1 MRLSGVF
8 CRFSAKNMI
17 HPIYRHHWQF
27 LLTLLSIAGSINIVA
42 ESASALNIT
51 RLSSLG
57 NSTNNFGAEIP
68 AYDPASRRLFV
79 TGPNNRL
86 DIADISNPASPVTL
100 PSIDLSSYGAG
111 VNSVAIKNGIVAVAM
126 EANPITNN
134 GSVVFFNTNGVF
146 QSQVTVGALPD
157 MLTFTPDGNRV
168 LVANEG
174 EAANGINPDGSVS
187 IINLSAGVL
196 NPTVNTATFTSFN
209 GQENALR
216 NQGVRIF
223 PGQTVSQD
231 VEPEYITVADDGTTA
246 WVALQENNAV
256 AVVDIV
262 NAQVTAILPLGVK
275 NFNAPGNGLD
285 PSDQDGVV
293 FGGATNSPAVR
304 INNWPVFGLYQPDTI
319 ATVTI
324 AGQTYLIT
332 ANEGD
337 TRDEARRVSTLTLDP
352 NVFPNAANLQ
362 LARNLGRLDVSTI
375 DGLNGQGQYSQ
386 LFAYGGRSF
395 SIWNVTNGL
404 SQVFDSGDDFEEILA
419 AFSATPLTPSI
430 FNSDGTP
437 SSFDSRSDNR
447 GPEPEGLAVGT
458 VKNRLYSFVGIERAG
473 GFMVYDITDP
483 NNPFFTDY
491 INDWQL
497 GDRSPEGLL
506 FIPAADS
513 PNGTPLLIVA
523 NEVSRNVAIYS
534 VEPVPEPSAVLGL
547 LTLGL
552 AGYSLKKRGNC

>member
-1 MRLSGVF
+1 
-8 CRFSAKNMI
+8 MI
-17 HPIYRHHWQF
+17 QAIYRHHWKF
-27 LLTLLSIAGSINIVA
+27 LLTLLSIAGSINIVT

-57 NSTNNFGAEIP
+57 NTTNNFGAEIP
-68 AYDPASRRLFV
+68 AYDPSSRRLFV

-86 DIADISNPASPVTL
+86 DIADISNPASPITL
-100 PSIDLSSYGAG
+100 SSLDLSSYGAG
-111 VNSVAIKNGIVAVAM
+111 VNSVAIKNGIVALAM

-134 GSVVFFNTNGVF
+134 GSVVFFDTNGVF

-174 EAANGINPDGSVS
+174 EPANGVNPDGSIS
-187 IINLSAGVL
+187 IIDLSAGVL

-209 GQENALR
+209 GQENTFR
-216 NQGVRIF
+216 SQGVRIF

-231 VEPEYITVADDGTTA
+231 VEPEYITVSDDGTTA
-246 WVALQENNAV
+246 WVSLQENNAIAIV
-256 AVVDIV
+256 NIV
-262 NAQVTAILPLGVK
+262 NAQVTSILPLGAK

-285 PSDQDGVV
+285 PSDQDGGV
-293 FGGATNSPAVR
+293 N

-324 AGQTYLIT
+324 AGQTYLIS

-337 TRDEARRVSTLTLDP
+337 TRNEARRVSNQNLILDP
-352 NVFPNAANLQ
+352 DVFPNAATLKLTQ
-362 LARNLGRLDVSTI
+362 NLGRLDVSSI
-375 DGLNGQGQYSQ
+375 DGLNAQGQYSQ

-404 SQVFDSGDDFEEILA
+404 SQVFDSGDDFEQILA
-419 AFSATPLTPSI
+419 AFSTTPLTPSI

-447 GPEPEGLAVGT
+447 GPEPEGLAVGS
-458 VKNRLYSFVGIERAG
+458 VRNRLYSFVGIERAG
-473 GFMVYDITDP
+473 GFMVYDIT
-483 NNPFFTDY
+483 NPSNPLFTNY
-491 INDWQL
+491 INDSQL
-497 GDRSPEGLL
+497 GDISPEGLL

>member
-1 MRLSGVF
+1 
-8 CRFSAKNMI
+8 MI
-17 HPIYRHHWQF
+17 HAIHRHHWKF
-27 LLTLLSIAGSINIVA
+27 LLTLLSIAGSINIVT

-57 NSTNNFGAEIP
+57 NSTTAANNFGSEIP

-86 DIADISNPASPVTL
+86 DIADISNPASPIPL
-100 PSIDLSSYGAG
+100 PSIDLSPYGAG

-126 EANPITNN
+126 EASTITNN

-146 QSQVTVGALPD
+146 QNQVTVGALPD

-174 EAANGINPDGSVS
+174 EARGAINPNGSVS
-187 IINLSAGVL
+187 VIDLSTGVL
-196 NPTVNTATFTSFN
+196 NATVNTATFTSFN
-209 GQENALR
+209 GQENTLR

-231 VEPEYITVADDGTTA
+231 VEPEYITVSDDGTTA
-246 WVALQENNAV
+246 WVSLQENNAI
-256 AVVDIV
+256 AVVDV
-262 NAQVTAILPLGVK
+262 ANAQVTSIVPLGAK

-285 PSDQDGVV
+285 PSDRDGGV
-293 FGGATNSPAVR
+293 N

-337 TRDEARRVSTLTLDP
+337 TRDEARRVSSLTLDP
-352 NVFPNAANLQ
+352 NVFPNAAELQ
-362 LARNLGRLDVSTI
+362 LAQNLGRLDVSSI
-375 DGLNGQGQYSQ
+375 DGRNDQGQYSQ

-404 SQVFDSGDDFEEILA
+404 SQVFDSGDDFEQILA

-458 VKNRLYSFVGIERAG
+458 VGNRLYTFVGIERAG
-473 GFMVYDITDP
+473 GFMVYDIT
-483 NNPFFTDY
+483 NPSNPLFTNY

-497 GDRSPEGLL
+497 GDISPEGLL

-523 NEVSRNVAIYS
+523 NEVSRNLAIYS
-534 VEPVPEPSAVLGL
+534 IKPVPEPSAVLGL

-552 AGYSLKKRGNC
+552 AGYSLKKRGRGY

>member
-1 MRLSGVF
+1 
-8 CRFSAKNMI
+8 MI
-17 HPIYRHHWQF
+17 HTIYRHHGKF

-42 ESASALNIT
+42 ESASALNIN
-51 RLSSLG
+51 RLSSIG
-57 NSTNNFGAEIP
+57 NSTTAANNFGSEIP
-68 AYDPASRRLFV
+68 TYDPASRRLFV

-86 DIADISNPASPVTL
+86 DIADISNPASPIRL

-126 EANPITNN
+126 EASTITNN
-134 GSVVFFNTNGVF
+134 GSVVFFDTNGVF

-174 EAANGINPDGSVS
+174 EAASGVNPNGSVS
-187 IINLSAGVL
+187 VINLAAGVS

-231 VEPEYITVADDGTTA
+231 VEPEYITVSEDGTTA
-246 WVALQENNAV
+246 WVSLQENNAI
-256 AVVDIV
+256 AVMDIV
-262 NAQVTAILPLGVK
+262 NAQVTSILPLGAK
-275 NFNAPGNGLD
+275 DFNAPGNGLD
-285 PSDQDGVV
+285 ASDRDGGV
-293 FGGATNSPAVR
+293 N

-319 ATVTI
+319 ATVTV

-337 TRDEARRVSTLTLDP
+337 TRNEARRVSNLTLDP
-352 NVFPNAANLQ
+352 NAFPNAAELQ
-362 LARNLGRLDVSTI
+362 LAQNLGRLDVSSI
-375 DGLNGQGQYSQ
+375 DGLNDQGQYSQ

-404 SQVFDSGDDFEEILA
+404 SQVFDSGDDFEQILA
-419 AFSATPLTPSI
+419 GFSANPLTPSI

-437 SSFDSRSDNR
+437 GSFDSRSDNR

-458 VKNRLYSFVGIERAG
+458 VGNRLYSFVGIERAG
-473 GFMVYDITDP
+473 GFMVYDITNP
-483 NNPFFTDY
+483 SNPFFVDY

-497 GDRSPEGLL
+497 GDISPEGLL

-523 NEVSRNVAIYS
+523 NEVSRNLVIYS
-534 VEPVPEPSAVLGL
+534 VKPVPEPSAVLGL
-547 LTLGL
+547 VTLGL

>member
-1 MRLSGVF
+1 
-8 CRFSAKNMI
+8 MI
-17 HPIYRHHWQF
+17 HAIYRHHWKF
-27 LLTLLSIAGSINIVA
+27 LLTLLSIAGSINIVT

-57 NSTNNFGAEIP
+57 NTTNNFGAEIP

-86 DIADISNPASPVTL
+86 DIADISNPASPITL
-100 PSIDLSSYGAG
+100 SSLDLSPYGAG
-111 VNSVAIKNGIVAVAM
+111 VNSVAIKNGIVALAM

-134 GSVVFFNTNGVF
+134 GSVVFFDTNGVF

-174 EAANGINPDGSVS
+174 EAANGVNPDGSIS
-187 IINLSAGVL
+187 IIDLSSGIL
-196 NPTVNTATFTSFN
+196 NPTVNTATFISFN
-209 GQENALR
+209 GQENTFR
-216 NQGVRIF
+216 SQGVRIF

-231 VEPEYITVADDGTTA
+231 VEPEYITVSDDGTTA
-246 WVALQENNAV
+246 WVSLQENNAIAIV
-256 AVVDIV
+256 NIV
-262 NAQVTAILPLGVK
+262 NAQVTSILPLGAK

-293 FGGATNSPAVR
+293 FGGAANSPAVR

-337 TRDEARRVSTLTLDP
+337 TRNEARRVSNQNLILDP
-352 NVFPNAANLQ
+352 NAFPNAAQLQ
-362 LARNLGRLDVSTI
+362 LAQNLGRLDVSSI
-375 DGLNGQGQYSQ
+375 DGLNAQGRYSQ

-404 SQVFDSGDDFEEILA
+404 SQVFDSGDDFEQILA
-419 AFSATPLTPSI
+419 AFSTTPLTPSI

-447 GPEPEGLAVGT
+447 GPEPEGLAVGS
-458 VKNRLYSFVGIERAG
+458 VRNRLYSFVGIERAG
-473 GFMVYDITDP
+473 GFMVYDIT
-483 NNPFFTDY
+483 NPSNPLFTNY
-491 INDWQL
+491 INDSQL
-497 GDRSPEGLL
+497 GDISPEGLL

-534 VEPVPEPSAVLGL
+534 VKPVPEPSAVLGL

-552 AGYSLKKRGNC
+552 AGYSWKKRGNC

>member
-1 MRLSGVF
+1 
-8 CRFSAKNMI
+8 MI
-17 HPIYRHHWQF
+17 HVIYRHHWKF
-27 LLTLLSIAGSINIVA
+27 LLTLLSIAGSINIVT

-57 NSTNNFGAEIP
+57 NSTTAANNFGSEIP
-68 AYDPASRRLFV
+68 AYDPASRKLFL

-86 DIADISNPASPVTL
+86 DIADISNPASPIPL

-111 VNSVAIKNGIVAVAM
+111 VNSVAIKNGIVALAM

-174 EAANGINPDGSVS
+174 EARGAINPDGSIS
-187 IINLSAGVL
+187 IIDLSAGVL

-209 GQENALR
+209 GQENTFR
-216 NQGVRIF
+216 SQGVRIF

-231 VEPEYITVADDGTTA
+231 VEPEYITVSDDGTSA
-246 WVALQENNAV
+246 WVSLQENNAIAIV
-256 AVVDIV
+256 NIV
-262 NAQVTAILPLGVK
+262 NAQVTSILPLGAK
-275 NFNAPGNGLD
+275 NFNALGNGFD
-285 PSDQDGVV
+285 PSDQDGGV
-293 FGGATNSPAVR
+293 N

-337 TRDEARRVSTLTLDP
+337 TRNEARRVSNQNLILDP
-352 NVFPNAANLQ
+352 NAFPDAANLKLTQ
-362 LARNLGRLDVSTI
+362 NLGRLDVSSI
-375 DGLNGQGQYSQ
+375 DGLNAQGQYSQ

-404 SQVFDSGDDFEEILA
+404 SQVFDSGDDFEQILA
-419 AFSATPLTPSI
+419 GFSATPLTASI

-458 VKNRLYSFVGIERAG
+458 VGNRLYSFVGIERAG
-473 GFMVYDITDP
+473 GFMVYDIT
-483 NNPFFTDY
+483 NPSNPLFTNY

-497 GDRSPEGLL
+497 GDISPEGLL

-534 VEPVPEPSAVLGL
+534 VKPVPEPSAVLGL
-547 LTLGL
+547 VTLGL

>member
-1 MRLSGVF
+1 
-8 CRFSAKNMI
+8 MI
-17 HPIYRHHWQF
+17 HPIHRHHWQF

-275 NFNAPGNGLD
+275 NFNAPGNGFD
-285 PSDQDGVV
+285 PSDRDGVV

-362 LARNLGRLDVSTI
+362 LVQNLGRLDVSTI
-375 DGLNGQGQYSQ
+375 DGLNAQGQYSQ

-395 SIWNVTNGL
+395 SIWNLTNGL
-404 SQVFDSGDDFEEILA
+404 SPVFDSGDDFEQILA

-447 GPEPEGLAVGT
+447 GPEPEGLALGSVR
-458 VKNRLYSFVGIERAG
+458 NRLYSFVGIERAG

>member
-1 MRLSGVF
+1 
-8 CRFSAKNMI
+8 MI
-17 HPIYRHHWQF
+17 HAIHRHHWKF
-27 LLTLLSIAGSINIVA
+27 LLTLLSIAGSINIVT

-57 NSTNNFGAEIP
+57 NSTNAANNFGAEIP
-68 AYDPASRRLFV
+68 AYDPSSRKLFV
-79 TGPNNRL
+79 IGPNNRL
-86 DIADISNPASPVTL
+86 DIADISNPASPIPL

-111 VNSVAIKNGIVAVAM
+111 VNSVAIKNGIVALAM

-134 GSVVFFNTNGVF
+134 GSVVFFDTNGVF

-174 EAANGINPDGSVS
+174 EPANGVNPDGSVS
-187 IINLSAGVL
+187 IIDLSAGVL

-209 GQENALR
+209 GQENTFR
-216 NQGVRIF
+216 SQGVRIF

-231 VEPEYITVADDGTTA
+231 VEPEYITVSDDGTTA
-246 WVALQENNAV
+246 WVSLQENNAIAIV
-256 AVVDIV
+256 NIV
-262 NAQVTAILPLGVK
+262 NAQVTSILPLGAK

-324 AGQTYLIT
+324 AGQTYLIS

-337 TRDEARRVSTLTLDP
+337 TRNEARRVSTLTLDP
-352 NVFPNAANLQ
+352 NAFPNAAQLQ
-362 LARNLGRLDVSTI
+362 LAQNLGRLDVSSI

-404 SQVFDSGDDFEEILA
+404 SQVFDSGDDFEQILA
-419 AFSATPLTPSI
+419 TFSATPLTASI

-447 GPEPEGLAVGT
+447 GPEPEGLALGT
-458 VKNRLYSFVGIERAG
+458 VGNRLYSFVGIERAG
-473 GFMVYDITDP
+473 GFMVYDIT
-483 NNPFFTDY
+483 NPSNPLFTNY
-491 INDWQL
+491 INDSQL
-497 GDRSPEGLL
+497 GDISPEGLL

-552 AGYSLKKRGNC
+552 AGYSLKKRGNS

>member
-1 MRLSGVF
+1 
-8 CRFSAKNMI
+8 MI
-17 HPIYRHHWQF
+17 HTIYRHHGKF

-42 ESASALNIT
+42 ESASALNIN
-51 RLSSLG
+51 RLSSIG
-57 NSTNNFGAEIP
+57 NSTTAANNFGSEIP
-68 AYDPASRRLFV
+68 TYDPASRRLFV

-86 DIADISNPASPVTL
+86 DIADISNPASPIRL
-100 PSIDLSSYGAG
+100 PSLDLSSYGAG

-126 EANPITNN
+126 EASTITNN
-134 GSVVFFNTNGVF
+134 GSVVFFDTNGVF

-174 EAANGINPDGSVS
+174 EARGAIDPNGSVS
-187 IINLSAGVL
+187 IIDLSTGVL
-196 NPTVNTATFTSFN
+196 NATVNTATFTRFN
-209 GQENALR
+209 GQENTLR

-231 VEPEYITVADDGTTA
+231 VEPEYITVSDDGTTA
-246 WVALQENNAV
+246 WVSLQENNAV
-256 AVVDIV
+256 AVVDV
-262 NAQVTAILPLGVK
+262 ANAQVTSIVPLGAK
-275 NFNAPGNGLD
+275 DFNAPGNGLD
-285 PSDQDGVV
+285 ASDRDGGV
-293 FGGATNSPAVR
+293 N

-337 TRDEARRVSTLTLDP
+337 TRDEARRVSSLTLDP
-352 NVFPNAANLQ
+352 NVFPNAAELQ
-362 LARNLGRLDVSTI
+362 LAQNLGRLDVSSI
-375 DGLNGQGQYSQ
+375 DGRNDQGQYSQ

-404 SQVFDSGDDFEEILA
+404 SQVFDSGDDFEQILA

-458 VKNRLYSFVGIERAG
+458 VGNRLYTFVGIERAG
-473 GFMVYDITDP
+473 GFMVYDITNP
-483 NNPFFTDY
+483 SHPFFVDY

-497 GDRSPEGLL
+497 GDISPEGLL

-534 VEPVPEPSAVLGL
+534 VKPVPEPSAVLGL
-547 LTLGL
+547 VTLGL
-552 AGYSLKKRGNC
+552 AGYSLKKRGNSQLEHLID

>member
-1 MRLSGVF
+1 
-8 CRFSAKNMI
+8 MI
-17 HPIYRHHWQF
+17 HAIDRHHGKI
-27 LLTLLSIAGSINIVA
+27 LLTLLSIAGSINIVT

-57 NSTNNFGAEIP
+57 NSTTAANNFGAEIP
-68 AYDPASRRLFV
+68 AYDPASRKLFV

-86 DIADISNPASPVTL
+86 DIADISNPASPIRL
-100 PSIDLSSYGAG
+100 PSIDLSPYGAG

-126 EANPITNN
+126 EASQITNN

-174 EAANGINPDGSVS
+174 EARGAINPDGSIS
-187 IINLSAGVL
+187 IIDLSTGVL
-196 NPTVNTATFTSFN
+196 NATVNTATFTSFN

-231 VEPEYITVADDGTTA
+231 VEPEYITVSDDGTTA
-246 WVALQENNAV
+246 WVSLQENNAV
-256 AVVDIV
+256 AVVNIV
-262 NAQVTAILPLGVK
+262 NAQVTSILPLGAK

-285 PSDQDGVV
+285 PSDRDGGV
-293 FGGATNSPAVR
+293 N

-337 TRDEARRVSTLTLDP
+337 TRDEARRVSSLTLDP
-352 NVFPNAANLQ
+352 NVFPNAAELQ
-362 LARNLGRLDVSTI
+362 LAQNLGRLDVSSI
-375 DGLNGQGQYSQ
+375 DGRNDQGQYSQ

-404 SQVFDSGDDFEEILA
+404 SQVFDSGDDFEQILA

-458 VKNRLYSFVGIERAG
+458 VGNRLYTFVGIERAG
-473 GFMVYDITDP
+473 GFMVYDITNP
-483 NNPFFTDY
+483 SHPFFVDY

-497 GDRSPEGLL
+497 GDISPEGLL

-523 NEVSRNVAIYS
+523 NEVSRNLAIYS
-534 VEPVPEPSAVLGL
+534 VKPVPEPSAVLGL
-547 LTLGL
+547 LTIGL
-552 AGYSLKKRGNC
+552 AGYSLKKRGYC

>member
-1 MRLSGVF
+1 
-8 CRFSAKNMI
+8 MI
-17 HPIYRHHWQF
+17 HAIYRHHGKF
-27 LLTLLSIAGSINIVA
+27 LLTLLSIAGSINIVT

-68 AYDPASRRLFV
+68 AYDPASRRLFL

-86 DIADISNPASPVTL
+86 DIADISNPASPIPL

-111 VNSVAIKNGIVAVAM
+111 VNSVAIKNGIVALAM
-126 EANPITNN
+126 EASPITNN

-174 EAANGINPDGSVS
+174 EAANGVNPDGSVS
-187 IINLSAGVL
+187 IIDLSAGIL
-196 NPTVNTATFTSFN
+196 NPTVNTATFISFN
-209 GQENALR
+209 GQENTLR
-216 NQGVRIF
+216 SQGVRIF

-231 VEPEYITVADDGTTA
+231 VEPEYITVSDDGTTA
-246 WVALQENNAV
+246 WVSLQENNAIAIV
-256 AVVDIV
+256 DVVK
-262 NAQVTAILPLGVK
+262 AQVTSIVPLGAK

-285 PSDQDGVV
+285 PSDRDGGV
-293 FGGATNSPAVR
+293 N

-337 TRDEARRVSTLTLDP
+337 TRNEARRVSTLTLDP
-352 NVFPNAANLQ
+352 NAFPNAAQLQ
-362 LARNLGRLDVSTI
+362 LAQNLGRLDVSSI
-375 DGLNGQGQYSQ
+375 DGLNAQGQYSQ

-395 SIWNVTNGL
+395 SIWNVTTGL
-404 SQVFDSGDDFEEILA
+404 SQVFDSGDDFEQILA

-437 SSFDSRSDNR
+437 STFDSRSDNR

-458 VKNRLYSFVGIERAG
+458 VGNRLYSFVGIERAG
-473 GFMVYDITDP
+473 GFMVYDIT
-483 NNPFFTDY
+483 NPSNPLFTNY

-497 GDRSPEGLL
+497 GDISPEGLL

-534 VEPVPEPSAVLGL
+534 VKPVPEPSAVLGL
-547 LTLGL
+547 VTLGL